1 MVGNLVLIYC
11 NYTVNRDDCPL
22 VCEDHPLLNL
32 DVIFDNVLKNFEF
45 NVFSAR
51 LSSEKLI
58 FLYSIFARRIS
69 QIHFFN

>member
-32 DVIFDNVLKNFEF
+32 DVIFDNVLKIFEF

-51 LSSEKLI
+51 YKFRKANFPL
-58 FLYSIFARRIS
+58 LYLRTT
-69 QIHFFN
+69 N